1 VGAVTA
7 APVRRV
13 AHGGRRRGAAL
24 PFVLL
29 ALVVGLVGASAA
41 ASVARE
47 ARRAAR
53 GATAGVQAELAADGA
68 LAALVARWPARWNLA
83 LGAGDGATREVDTP
97 AGRARV
103 RAVRLDAER
112 FALEA
117 ESRAAGG
124 ALPGDG
130 PAVRRRMLVVRLR
143 HTRPDVAAAVT
154 AAGEVRLT
162 AGAAVVA
169 EHAAP
174 DGWTECPPQGTAAAD
189 AVAAPDVV
197 ADLLATVDGAVRTD
211 SAAWAAAVLPR
222 FGDAAFAE
230 HAGRAHVLVDAAGAL
245 SPTPAAGGDGTGG
258 EPCPLGA
265 ANWGEPARGAG
276 AVAACEGALPVVHV
290 RAPLVRLRGPARF
303 QGTLLVDGDLAVEGE
318 VRAAG
323 LVVVRGA
330 VDASAGA
337 LVLDGALVAG
347 GAVRLGAG
355 SRVRG
360 STCAVDRASLYGARA
375 TPLARRAWSE
385 VVR

>member
-7 APVRRV
+7 ALVGRV
-13 AHGGRRRGAAL
+13 AHGRRRRGAAL
-24 PFVLL
+24 PFVIL
-29 ALVVGLVGASAA
+29 ALVVGLAGASAA

-117 ESRAAGG
+117 ESRAGVG

-143 HTRPDVAAAVT
+143 HTRPAVAAAVT
-154 AAGEVRLT
+154 AAGAVRLP
-162 AGAAVVA
+162 ASAAVAGGDAV
-169 EHAAP
+169 P
-174 DGWTECPPQGTAAAD
+174 DGWAECPPQVAGPAE

-197 ADLLATVDGAVRTD
+197 ADLLATVDGPVRTD
-211 SAAWAAAVLPR
+211 SAAWAEAVLPR

-230 HAGRAHVLVDAAGAL
+230 HSRRAHVTVDAAGAL
-245 SPTPAAGGDGTGG
+245 SPAPTAGGDGAA
-258 EPCPLGA
+258 EPCALGA

-276 AVAACEGALPVVHV
+276 AVAACEGDFPVVHV
-290 RAPLVRLRGPARF
+290 RAPLVRLRGPARL

-347 GAVRLGAG
+347 GPVRLGAG
-355 SRVRG
+355 SRVRR
-360 STCAVDRASLYGARA
+360 STCAVDRASRYGARA